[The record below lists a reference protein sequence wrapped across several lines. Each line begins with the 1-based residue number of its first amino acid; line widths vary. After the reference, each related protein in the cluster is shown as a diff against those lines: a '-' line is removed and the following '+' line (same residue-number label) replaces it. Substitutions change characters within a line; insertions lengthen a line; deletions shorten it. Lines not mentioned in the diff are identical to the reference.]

1 MSENKIFNLAVLSI
15 TTVGV
20 AMLYNYTTDNNLEN
34 IVEATRAIQVESVN
48 PIISSIVENKSYY
61 GIIKGIKE
69 EKLYPGSQ
77 SKALELFVKEGD
89 VVKKG
94 DILAIYDSSKVD
106 EQLKIYEDNY
116 NRVLKDKERIETE
129 VNKIKDKL
137 KNISKEIEDNQKN
150 IDYYAEE
157 YDKPTPIVEVTK
169 SKDNLTNLSEDRVEL
184 EEYLDNLDLTEYIN
198 RLSNAEKSKEV
209 IQKSKESYTIK
220 APFDGVITSMD
231 AKIGELNNLFL
242 APIEISDNS
251 EAILSIKLP
260 KEEIENIK
268 VGMKFNVVVH
278 DRDNNIT
285 DKDSVVEY
293 VSNKEDSLTRMYNVK
308 LKLNDNNVKIGS
320 SGLLEIPISEKVDV
334 MLIPRKAIHKDGKKS
349 FVYTVNRDNKVEKK
363 YVTTGIKYDSNIEV
377 LNGLNKNENIITT
390 KNSDIKEGV
399 VVTLK

>member
-69 EKLYPGSQ
+69 EKLYPGNQ
-77 SKALELFVKEGD
+77 SKALELFVKTGD

-106 EQLKIYEDNY
+106 EQLKMYEDNY

-137 KNISKEIEDNQKN
+137 KNISKEIEDNQKI

-157 YDKPTPIVEVTK
+157 YDKPTPIAEVTK
-169 SKDNLTNLSEDRVEL
+169 AKDNLINLSEDRVEL
-184 EEYLDNLDLTEYIN
+184 EEYLDSLDLTEYIN

-209 IQKSKESYTIK
+209 IQKSKEGYTIK

-231 AKIGELNNLFL
+231 AKIGELNNPFL

-285 DKDSVVEY
+285 DKDSIVEY
-293 VSNKEDSLTRMYNVK
+293 VSDKEDSLTRMYNVK

-320 SGLLEIPISEKVDV
+320 SGLLEIPISEKTDA

-363 YVTTGIKYDSNIEV
+363 YVTTGIKDDSNIEV